1 MAKQPSKSVR
11 DNSSAE
17 RGAAAVSG
25 NTDAVAAAEP
35 ATVAEPSV
43 EAQDLVA
50 LLSIVKSMYDDV
62 PDIIAPLEAE
72 ARASAQDLAHAQ
84 HSLFT
89 RVAIMF
95 SEFRAGLAAVLN
107 ALQV

>member
-11 DNSSAE
+11 DNSSAG

-25 NTDAVAAAEP
+25 NTDAVAA
-35 ATVAEPSV
+35 TVAEPSV
-43 EAQDLVA
+43 EAQDLAA

-62 PDIIAPLEAE
+62 PDIIAALEAE

-84 HSLFT
+84 HSLFAP
-89 RVAIMF
+89 VAIMF

>member
-1 MAKQPSKSVR
+1 
-11 DNSSAE
+11 
-17 RGAAAVSG
+17 
-25 NTDAVAAAEP
+25 
-35 ATVAEPSV
+35 
-43 EAQDLVA
+43 
-50 LLSIVKSMYDDV
+50 MYDDV

-84 HSLFT
+84 HSLFAP
-89 RVAIMF
+89 VAIMF